1 MRISDWSSDVC
12 SSDLDAL
19 ALDPQAYRIAQ
30 AGRQAREPC
39 VQACGWLSQIRQR
52 PRQRGCGLLIAIQ
65 LQRAGQVDNDNKR
78 RHGQC
83 QRVRRYVARTDP
95 TRCGKADGKYGK
107 MKKSIH
113 KVLGWQSCNRKSVV

>member
-78 RHGQC
+78 RNGQC
-83 QRVRRYVARTDP
+83 QRTEERSV
-95 TRCGKADGKYGK
+95 GKE
-107 MKKSIH
+107 
-113 KVLGWQSCNRKSVV
+113 SVSKCRSRWLPDH